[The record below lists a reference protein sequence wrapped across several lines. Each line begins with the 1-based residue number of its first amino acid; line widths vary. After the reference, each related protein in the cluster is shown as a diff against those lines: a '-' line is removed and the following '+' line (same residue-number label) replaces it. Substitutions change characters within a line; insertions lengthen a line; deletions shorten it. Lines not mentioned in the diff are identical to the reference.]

1 MARFISDEAALRVA
15 MASRSLPDIELI
27 SLLGLLVQHL
37 GEPLTE
43 DKLAGLT
50 PKAFRLMIN
59 SLSETPTRKD
69 VNEALAMLTNSDVAA
84 VDAPEII
91 DVAPLPGPKLTV
103 AITSNQGEMINGH
116 YGSCLRVLV
125 YEVNAQTHQLV
136 DIRQVTSG
144 LAGEARAEHMLTL
157 LKGCQMLFTLSIGGP
172 AAARVT
178 RANIHPVK
186 KAVPEEA
193 AIAMQSLSDVLAGN
207 PPPWICKLLG
217 IASSTAELVLEDE

>member
-15 MASRSLPDIELI
+15 MASRNLPDIELV

-43 DKLAGLT
+43 DKLAGLS

-59 SLSETPTRKD
+59 SLSDVPTRKE
-69 VNEALAMLTNSDVAA
+69 VNEALATLTNSDVASVA
-84 VDAPEII
+84 APEII
-91 DVAPLPGPKLTV
+91 DVPPLLGPKLTV
-103 AITSNQGEMINGH
+103 AVTSNQGEMINGH

-125 YEVNAQTHQLV
+125 YEVNASEHQLV
-136 DIRQVTSG
+136 DIRQVDAG
-144 LAGEARAEHMLTL
+144 LSGEARAEHMLTL

-186 KAVPEEA
+186 KPVPEEA
-193 AIAMQSLSDVLAGN
+193 EIALKSLSSVIAGN
-207 PPPWICKLLG
+207 PPPWIRKLLG
-217 IASSTAELVLEDE
+217 LTELMPTLAMEEE

>member
-1 MARFISDEAALRVA
+1 MSRFISDEAALRVA
-15 MASRSLPDIELI
+15 LASRSLPDIELI

-43 DKLAGLT
+43 DKLAGLS
-50 PKAFRLMIN
+50 PKAFRLMIS
-59 SLSETPTRKD
+59 SLSNTPTRKD
-69 VNEALAMLTNSDVAA
+69 VNEALAILMDSEVVS

-91 DVAPLPGPKLTV
+91 DVPPLPSPKLTV
-103 AITSNQGEMINGH
+103 AVTSNQGEMVNGH

-125 YEVNAQTHQLV
+125 YEVNASTHQLV
-136 DIRQVTSG
+136 DIRQVASH
-144 LAGEARAEHMLTL
+144 LSGEARAEHMLTL

-186 KAVPEEA
+186 KSVPEEA
-193 AIAMQSLSDVLAGN
+193 AVAMQSLSSVIAGN
-207 PPPWICKLLG
+207 PPPWIAKLLG
-217 IASSTAELVLEDE
+217 VATPMTLSAVEA

>member
-15 MASRSLPDIELI
+15 LASRSLPDIELI

-37 GEPLTE
+37 GEPMTE
-43 DKLAGLT
+43 DKLASLS
-50 PKAFRLMIN
+50 PKAFRLMVN

-69 VNEALAMLTNSDVAA
+69 VNEALAILTNSEVAA

-91 DVAPLPGPKLTV
+91 DVPPLPGPKLTV

-125 YEVNAQTHQLV
+125 YEVNAATHQLV
-136 DIRQVTSG
+136 DIRQVQSG
-144 LAGEARAEHMLTL
+144 LSGEARAEHMLTL

-193 AIAMQSLSDVLAGN
+193 GPAMQSLSAVIANN
-207 PPPWICKLLG
+207 PPPWIAKLLG
-217 IASSTAELVLEDE
+217 IETHAVLSELEA